1 MPGMNSGIRSHDPTV
16 AAAFEAALRHQAIV
30 VLLAF
35 AALGLAW
42 LGVQAWLA
50 RAAADGAGAQAAGA
64 QPAGAQVVGARRP
77 GSRRPGSRAAGSRA
91 AGSGFAAAPE
101 PPARR
106 LIRIGFGLLWLFDG
120 VLQAQPKMAAGLPSQ
135 VIGPVAASSP
145 RWVQQLVNWS
155 GTAWSGHPVPAATA
169 AVWIQVGIGTWMLV
183 ASRGPWSR
191 LGGLASV
198 GWGMAVWVFGE
209 SFGGIFVPGLSWL
222 TGAPGAALSYAVA
235 GALIALPER
244 AWHTVRL
251 GRLTLAGLG
260 LFLAVMAV
268 LQAWPG
274 RGFWQG
280 NFHGRP
286 GTLTGMVQSMATIPQ
301 PHFLS
306 AWVAGFGSFNAA
318 HGFAV
323 NLTVVVALA
332 LAGAVFL
339 SGRPRLIRPALIAVS
354 VLCLADW
361 VLVEDL
367 GFFGGLG
374 TDPNSMPPFALLA
387 VAGYLALASGP
398 VAAGDRAAT
407 GMPVG
412 WPAVRCD
419 PADRR
424 KPSCPR

>member
-1 MPGMNSGIRSHDPTV
+1 MSGMNSGIKDNGPTL
-16 AAAFEAALRHQAIV
+16 AAAFEAALRHQLIV

-35 AALGLAW
+35 AVLGLAW
-42 LGVQAWLA
+42 LGGQAWRA
-50 RAAADGAGAQAAGA
+50 RAAAGGAALPGPGS
-64 QPAGAQVVGARRP
+64 PGPGSPGP
-77 GSRRPGSRAAGSRA
+77 GSRAHGSRAAGSRFGA
-91 AGSGFAAAPE
+91 AGE
-101 PPARR
+101 PRARR

-120 VLQAQPKMAAGLPSQ
+120 VLQAQPKMAADLPSQ

-145 RWVQQLVNWS
+145 HWVQQLVNWAG
-155 GTAWSGHPVPAATA
+155 GTWSGHPVPAATA
-169 AVWIQVGIGTWMLV
+169 AVWIQAGIGIWMLV
-183 ASRGPWSR
+183 VSRGPWSR
-191 LGGLASV
+191 LAGLAGL
-198 GWGMAVWVFGE
+198 GWGLAVWVFGE
-209 SFGGIFVPGLSWL
+209 AFGGIFVPGLSWL

-235 GALIALPER
+235 GALIALPDR
-244 AWHTVRL
+244 AWHTARL
-251 GRLTLAGLG
+251 GRLTLAAMG
-260 LFLAVMAV
+260 LFLAGMAM

-280 NFHGRP
+280 TLHGRP

-323 NLTVVVALA
+323 NLAVVAVLA
-332 LAGAVFL
+332 AAGAAFL
-339 SGRPRLIRPALIAVS
+339 SGRPPLIRAALIAVT

-398 VAAGDRAAT
+398 VAAAEAAGAGTAGAGTT
-407 GMPVG
+407 GASAAG
-412 WPAVRCD
+412 IRNG
-419 PADRR
+419 
-424 KPSCPR
+424 

>member
-1 MPGMNSGIRSHDPTV
+1 MPGMNSGIKGNGPAV
-16 AAAFEAALRHQAIV
+16 AAAFEAALRHQVIV

-35 AALGLAW
+35 AVLGLAW
-42 LGVQAWLA
+42 LGGQAWRA
-50 RAAADGAGAQAAGA
+50 RAAADGAAEQAAGSR
-64 QPAGAQVVGARRP
+64 GP
-77 GSRRPGSRAAGSRA
+77 GSRGPGSQGPGSHGPGSRAPGSYARD
-91 AGSGFAAAPE
+91 SRFAAAAE

-120 VLQAQPKMAAGLPSQ
+120 VLQAQPKMAADLPSQ
-135 VIGPVAASSP
+135 VMGPVAASSP
-145 RWVQQLVNWS
+145 HWVQQLVNWS
-155 GTAWSGHPVPAATA
+155 GTAWSDHPVPDATA
-169 AVWIQVGIGTWMLV
+169 AVWIQAGIGTWMLV

-191 LGGLASV
+191 LAGLASL
-198 GWGMAVWVFGE
+198 GWGLAVWVFGE

-235 GALIALPER
+235 GALIALPDR
-244 AWHTVRL
+244 AWRTARL
-251 GRLTLAGLG
+251 GRLTLAGMG
-260 LFLAVMAV
+260 LFLAGMAM
-268 LQAWPG
+268 LQGWPG

-280 NFHGRP
+280 TYHGQP

-306 AWVAGFGSFNAA
+306 AWVAGFGSFDAA

-323 NLTVVVALA
+323 NLAVVAVLA

-339 SGRPRLIRPALIAVS
+339 SGRPRLIRSALIAVT

-387 VAGYLALASGP
+387 VAGYLALARGP
-398 VAAGDRAAT
+398 EAAAAPT
-407 GMPVG
+407 S
-412 WPAVRCD
+412 AV
-419 PADRR
+419 PEAAQA
-424 KPSCPR
+424 

>member
-1 MPGMNSGIRSHDPTV
+1 MSGMNSGIKDNGPTL
-16 AAAFEAALRHQAIV
+16 AAAFEAALRHQLIV

-35 AALGLAW
+35 AVLGLAW
-42 LGVQAWLA
+42 LGGQAWRA
-50 RAAADGAGAQAAGA
+50 RAAAGGAALPG
-64 QPAGAQVVGARRP
+64 P
-77 GSRRPGSRAAGSRA
+77 GSPGPGSPGPGSPGPGSPGPGSRAHGSRA
-91 AGSGFAAAPE
+91 PGSRFAAAGE
-101 PPARR
+101 PRARR

-120 VLQAQPKMAAGLPSQ
+120 VLQAQPKMAADLPAQ

-145 RWVQQLVNWS
+145 HWVQQLVNWAG
-155 GTAWSGHPVPAATA
+155 GTWSGHPVPAATA
-169 AVWIQVGIGTWMLV
+169 AVWIQAGIGIWMLV
-183 ASRGPWSR
+183 VSRGRWSR
-191 LGGLASV
+191 LAGLAGL
-198 GWGMAVWVFGE
+198 GWGLAVWVFGE
-209 SFGGIFVPGLSWL
+209 AFGGIFVPGLSWL

-235 GALIALPER
+235 GALIALPDR
-244 AWHTVRL
+244 AWHTARL
-251 GRLTLAGLG
+251 GRLTLAGMG
-260 LFLAVMAV
+260 LFLAGMAM

-280 NFHGRP
+280 TLHGQP

-323 NLTVVVALA
+323 NLAVVAVLA
-332 LAGAVFL
+332 AAGAAFL
-339 SGRPRLIRPALIAVS
+339 SGRPPLIRPALIAVT

-398 VAAGDRAAT
+398 VAAAEAAGT
-407 GMPVG
+407 GTAG
-412 WPAVRCD
+412 TGTGAGTTGASAAGSR
-419 PADRR
+419 
-424 KPSCPR
+424 SG